1 MLIIL
6 NRYREETGMSDVV
19 KEIEVDADDSK
30 LDTVMEFLE
39 QNLEMVDCSP
49 KAQMQICVAAEEIFV
64 NIAHYAYGSETGKAT
79 VRVELS
85 GDPVTVTITFMDNGV
100 PFDPLAKEDPDVT
113 LAADERKIGGLG
125 IFMTKKTM
133 DDVAYEYK
141 DGKNILQMK
150 KRIG

>member
-1 MLIIL
+1 
-6 NRYREETGMSDVV
+6 MSDVV

-39 QNLEMVDCSP
+39 QNLETVDCSP

-133 DDVAYEYK
+133 DDVTYEYK

-150 KRIG
+150 KLIG